1 MEDAKSPLHLK
12 IFVGFFFLG
21 VSNVCLP
28 INKKKKFQTGSVRGI
43 HNVMPLYVALDL
55 YGDGSMM
62 DCVIICVLRLVSLI
76 MAYWHTSKSIA

>member
-1 MEDAKSPLHLK
+1 M
-12 IFVGFFFLG
+12 LG

-28 INKKKKFQTGSVRGI
+28 INKKKKFQTGSVRGM

-62 DCVIICVLRLVSLI
+62 DCVIICVKSASFKSQSQSKELCTLFGGCVLRLL
-76 MAYWHTSKSIA
+76 YH